1 MRNRLSFVL
10 LLAAVSGC
18 NPQNVVPTGD
28 AGCGPGTGIICVG
41 GDGGGDTGV
50 TADTGADTDT
60 GPVTCSSAT
69 GNPGSHCRSGAC
81 LMGTCQAD
89 LSGQGTFQMAF
100 GLTQGEIQ
108 DGWGVVQTPADPTQA
123 APFNAAAGSLCELQ
137 CDLDATADS
146 CGSCTSCS
154 RTLTQMPALATFG
167 GVRTILQT
175 PRFANTGLCRTD
187 CTWSA
192 TAASPECADSSF
204 ACDSFGAVCVEACT
218 TDVECNTNVALTE
231 DGEIV
236 TFVNDQSPDV
246 CNHTTGRCEPATT
259 DDTAMVGDTC
269 TSNADCPSTGICLS
283 GGHCATFGC
292 TNATCT
298 TAVCVGVS
306 DTSIPQTL
314 CIKGCNTVA
323 DCGPGNTCSPLN
335 NTVNGFTGICIG
347 VCQTDDECAATE
359 TCSDT
364 TTTNAAGATVTNPGQ
379 CVPRCGGTG
388 AAIAVNAVGTIPAD
402 MTIPA
407 GSGNCHVDEWCQP
420 DHTGATYGQCQ
431 ARADFCDE
439 SNTMN
444 LPAASTECATGDVCD
459 ETLATPHAMPG
470 MTGGT
475 VDGEFAGDGHC
486 TPTCASDADCTSFP
500 AGSTCVT
507 DAASPLHGLCRVPCA
522 AAADPCP
529 ADQVC
534 NPTFGRC
541 VEVATM

>member
-10 LLAAVSGC
+10 LLAAAGGC
-18 NPQNVVPTGD
+18 NPPPPVATD
-28 AGCGPGTGIICVG
+28 AGCGYAG
-41 GDGGGDTGV
+41 GPVCLRDGGGDTG
-50 TADTGADTDT
+50 TTPDTGADTDT
-60 GPVTCSSAT
+60 GPEVCSSAT
-69 GNPGSHCRSGAC
+69 GNPGSHCRMGQCLNGATC
-81 LMGTCQAD
+81 LQDISTM
-89 LSGQGTFQMAF
+89 GTFQMSF
-100 GLTQGEIQ
+100 GLTQGEIV
-108 DGWGVVQTPADPTQA
+108 DGWGVVQTPVDPTEA
-123 APFNAAAGSLCELQ
+123 APFNAAVGTLCATQ

-146 CGSCTSCS
+146 CGNCNSCS
-154 RTLTQMPALATFG
+154 RTLTQMPAVATFG
-167 GVRTILQT
+167 GVRTVLGT
-175 PRFANTGLCRTD
+175 SARYANTGFCRTD

-192 TAASPECADSSF
+192 TAASPECADSTF

-218 TDVECNTNVALTE
+218 TDVECNTNVAITY

-246 CNHTTGRCEPATT
+246 CNHTTGRCEPATS

-269 TSNADCPSTGICLS
+269 TSNADCPSTGVCLS

-292 TNATCT
+292 TTATCT
-298 TAVCVGVS
+298 GAVCVGVS
-306 DTSIPQTL
+306 DTSHPQTL

-323 DCGPGNTCSPLN
+323 DCGPGNTCSPLSG
-335 NTVNGFTGICIG
+335 TVNGFTGICLG

-364 TTTNAAGATVTNPGQ
+364 TTTNAMGQTVTNPGQ

-388 AAIAVNAVGTIPAD
+388 AAIAVGAVGTIPVGMD
-402 MTIPA
+402 VPA
-407 GSGNCHVDEWCQP
+407 GSGNCNADEWCQP
-420 DHTGATYGQCQ
+420 DHMGATYGQCS
-431 ARADFCDE
+431 ARQGFCGE
-439 SNTMN
+439 SDTMN

-470 MTGGT
+470 MSGGM

-486 TPTCASDADCTSFP
+486 TPACASDADCSSFP

-522 AAADPCP
+522 GAGDTCP

-534 NPTFGRC
+534 NPTLGRC
-541 VEVATM
+541 VEVQTM